1 MIWLW
6 FINGVFR
13 GGLQGFMAK
22 FLKKAQSSDRSQAPL
37 QNSEVIAEG
46 YTLR

>member
-13 GGLQGFMAK
+13 GGLQGFMVQIFKELEAR
-22 FLKKAQSSDRSQAPL
+22 D
-37 QNSEVIAEG
+37 